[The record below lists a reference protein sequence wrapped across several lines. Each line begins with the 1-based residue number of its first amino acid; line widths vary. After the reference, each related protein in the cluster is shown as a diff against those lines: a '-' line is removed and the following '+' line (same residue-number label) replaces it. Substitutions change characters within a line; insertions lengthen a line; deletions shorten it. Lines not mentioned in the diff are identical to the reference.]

1 MKVHGQ
7 AVKNSNKEKYLG
19 DIISSTGSNK
29 PNLANRLSRGWGR
42 VNEILGLV
50 SEAPLGRWK
59 IKSGLLLRKS
69 LLINA
74 ILFNSEAWHNFSYNQ
89 IEAFEKIDESL
100 LRGLVLGHS
109 KLPVPALYL
118 ETGQVPIRYIM
129 AVRRILY
136 LQTILQRGPSELI
149 KQVYLAQKEDPNTG
163 DFCKLVDQDRLLIDC
178 QLSDDQIESVSKYDL
193 KVLVKR
199 MAKQAAF
206 KRLIAIKETKTKM
219 DNLSYL
225 DSFSPQPYLDILTRK
240 QSSLLMALRTRTVR
254 GIRTDFGDL
263 FPSKQC
269 PLPGCLE
276 PDSLSHTLVCQVLV
290 GADSQH
296 SLVQYGDV
304 FSSSVA
310 VQQQAVARFEV
321 LLEIRERLLEK
332 Q

>member
-1 MKVHGQ
+1 
-7 AVKNSNKEKYLG
+7 
-19 DIISSTGSNK
+19 
-29 PNLANRLSRGWGR
+29 
-42 VNEILGLV
+42 
-50 SEAPLGRWK
+50 
-59 IKSGLLLRKS
+59 
-69 LLINA
+69 
-74 ILFNSEAWHNFSYNQ
+74 
-89 IEAFEKIDESL
+89 
-100 LRGLVLGHS
+100 
-109 KLPVPALYL
+109 
-118 ETGQVPIRYIM
+118 
-129 AVRRILY
+129 
-136 LQTILQRGPSELI
+136 
-149 KQVYLAQKEDPNTG
+149 
-163 DFCKLVDQDRLLIDC
+163 
-178 QLSDDQIESVSKYDL
+178 
-193 KVLVKR
+193 
-199 MAKQAAF
+199 
-206 KRLIAIKETKTKM
+206 M

-225 DSFSPQPYLDILTRK
+225 DSFRPQPYLDILTRK

-321 LLEIRERLLEK
+321 LLDFRERLLEK